1 MMQVETQRALGDGS
15 PILEARSI
23 SKSFAGVTA
32 NAEVD
37 FALRR
42 GEIHALLGENG
53 AGKSTLASILT
64 GLYHPDSGGIRL
76 EDEPVQFRHPGDA
89 LARRIGM
96 VHQHFHLVE
105 SFTVA
110 ENVMLGHPDQ
120 GFFARRGQGKTVASL
135 GKRFGLEITPDTR
148 VAELSMGERQ
158 QVEIVKMLYRDVEIL
173 FLDEPTAVLTP
184 QQVDSFFSTLRSM
197 AATGKSIVLITH
209 KLEEVMAVAHRA
221 TIMRQARVVGTVST
235 AKTSVDELARLMVGQ
250 DLAGLP
256 PRTANS
262 PGRAIIVAEKLRLP
276 KWGRPKHEG
285 IDFTIRAGE
294 ILGVAG
300 VAGNGQLQLAESLAG
315 LTPPQ
320 SGRVLVNGVD
330 TTGKG
335 PRAARQAGLAYVPQ
349 DRLGTGLARG
359 LSIAD
364 NLRLTRRL
372 PFVLDNRRCEAEAAD
387 AIRNFNI
394 KARGPHEKSGNL
406 SGGNVQKVLLCRE
419 LGTDSSALVI
429 ASPTQGLDVAATEFV
444 HGLID
449 QHRSR
454 GAAILLISEDLD
466 EICKLADRIVVM
478 YAGDFVLERSAAES
492 KRTEL
497 GLAMAGAGSRQ
508 AC

>member
-1 MMQVETQRALGDGS
+1 
-15 PILEARSI
+15 
-23 SKSFAGVTA
+23 
-32 NAEVD
+32 VD
-37 FALRR
+37 FSLRR

-64 GLYHPDSGGIRL
+64 GLYHPDSGEILL
-76 EDEPVQFRHPGDA
+76 EGKPVQFRHPGDA

-135 GKRFGLEITPDTR
+135 GERFALKIKPDAR
-148 VAELSMGERQ
+148 VSELSMGERQ
-158 QVEIVKMLYRDVEIL
+158 QVEIVKLLYRDVEIL
-173 FLDEPTAVLTP
+173 VLDEPTAVLTP
-184 QQVDSFFSTLRSM
+184 QQVESFFSTLRSM
-197 AATGKSIVLITH
+197 AAMGKSIVLITH
-209 KLEEVMAVAHRA
+209 KLEEVMAIANRA
-221 TIMRQARVVGTVST
+221 TIMRQGRVVATVST
-235 AKTSVDELARLMVGQ
+235 AKTSIDELARLMVGQ
-250 DLAGLP
+250 DFEGLP
-256 PRTANS
+256 PRTAGK
-262 PGRAIIVAEKLRLP
+262 PGGAVIVAERLRLSQ
-276 KWGRPKHEG
+276 WAHSDRDG
-285 IDFTIRAGE
+285 IDFTVHAGE

-300 VAGNGQLQLAESLAG
+300 VAGNGQLQLAEALAG
-315 LTPPQ
+315 LRPPQ

-335 PRAARQAGLAYVPQ
+335 PRATRGAGLAYVPQ

-364 NLRLTRRL
+364 NLRLTRPL
-372 PFVLDNRRCEAEAAD
+372 PFLLNNRRSEMEAAA
-387 AIRNFNI
+387 AIREFNI
-394 KARGPHEKSGNL
+394 KARGPHQKSGNL
-406 SGGNVQKVLLCRE
+406 SGGNIQKVLLCRE
-419 LGTDSSALVI
+419 LRTDANALVI

-444 HGLID
+444 HNLID
-449 QHRSR
+449 RHRSR

-478 YAGDFVLERSAAES
+478 YSGGFVLERSAAES
-492 KRTEL
+492 RRREL
-497 GLAMAGAGSRQ
+497 GLAMAGAAPRQ